1 MKVPEA
7 QPFLRSIAPFV
18 RGINKLIQRMTLSG
32 LEHIP
37 RSGPAVIVANHT
49 GYFDAMIIGEA
60 VMKVG
65 RAPHFVAGSNFF
77 KVPGVAF
84 VLRGV
89 HAVKVTRETTNAKDS
104 LDGIRDILDNGG
116 VVLLFPEGGLTRD
129 PDMWPMRGKTGIA
142 RIMATHPDV
151 PVIPCAHWGN
161 EHLLNPWDH
170 SVDWRHIGPKTRT
183 KIVFGAPL
191 VTEVSDDPDYD
202 ELTSATAEVIDAIE
216 ELLIPMRQENPIG
229 FSTEPRAQRWD
240 RRRDGDPLNDE
251 YEMKRAMRKA
261 KKARLKARFHL

>member
-116 VVLLFPEGGLTRD
+116 LSF
-129 PDMWPMRGKTGIA
+129 
-142 RIMATHPDV
+142 
-151 PVIPCAHWGN
+151 
-161 EHLLNPWDH
+161 
-170 SVDWRHIGPKTRT
+170 
-183 KIVFGAPL
+183 
-191 VTEVSDDPDYD
+191 
-202 ELTSATAEVIDAIE
+202 
-216 ELLIPMRQENPIG
+216 
-229 FSTEPRAQRWD
+229 FS
-240 RRRDGDPLNDE
+240 
-251 YEMKRAMRKA
+251 
-261 KKARLKARFHL
+261 LKAALPAIRTCGQCVAKLESRGSWQHIRMFP